1 MVEGAEFETLSLE
14 PKVLLIKMAVKEEDA
29 EDFIISGRVNLTAS
43 GVMSFRPNRGLMD
56 SVGTADKE
64 QPPPRRE
71 NINVSQTI
79 INAKL
84 RSSQTAFLTTP
95 IATKLKERA
104 TRLARHIDIE
114 NHTLLVD
121 H

>member
-14 PKVLLIKMAVKEEDA
+14 PKVVLVKMAVKEEDA

-43 GVMSFRPNRGLMD
+43 KHGLLGSD
-56 SVGTADKE
+56 GTADKE
-64 QPPPRRE
+64 QSHPKRE

-79 INAKL
+79 INTKL